1 MQRYRPAPSH
11 VISSRAT
18 RRGTV
23 RRCSLG
29 LLAALTFLAG
39 LTGAT
44 CAVRAQ
50 TEQSIVV
57 LVNDDPISAYDIEQR
72 ERFLAVTTHEEP
84 SAELKKKAT
93 DMLIEERLQLQQGKK
108 LGVTPDEADV
118 TKVFVD
124 MAQKN
129 NMSPEALTSALEQM
143 GVNVKT
149 LKDRIRSQIVWQGVV
164 RKKFR
169 LNVQIGDAEVDK
181 ALAGNGESGKTVE
194 ALQLRQLKFEIPS
207 SADQTAIAKELA
219 ALEALRARL
228 QSCANVA
235 TLTKGMQGIVVKSL
249 QDQMP
254 SSLAQPV
261 RTLVMNAKVGE
272 MTPPTLSGSAIEA
285 YAVCGKHATKG
296 DPKQREETE
305 QKLMGEEMGLRA
317 EGLLRDMRQDAFIE
331 YR

>member
-1 MQRYRPAPSH
+1 
-11 VISSRAT
+11 
-18 RRGTV
+18 
-23 RRCSLG
+23 

-254 SSLAQPV
+254 SSLAQPA